1 MTQIPIVE
9 VTADRMAP
17 GELSRLFHRG
27 AIAVVLVGDPRVRR
41 AWEAL
46 VLDATKPGVAEDLPW
61 NASLLEIARN
71 HRAATDVSDRL
82 GDVVEFCPGA
92 ISYIGRK
99 LQLSRDP
106 TTGELSCQ
114 PATFSRRGITY
125 NPDPSVFPLC
135 WEIVAHIVGSLGSVG
150 DSTAP
155 VYRVAVERLKYEHDL
170 ADIVRLCELMG
181 SNFAD
186 RWTRIG
192 RALDAYRRAA
202 RGPLK
207 SKYLGN
213 IFAFLCL
220 APSLRQH
227 LLRLNATLA
236 RSDWVWRTNGET
248 IIGAP
253 HHDSGRYLFGLCGAR
268 SNIVTEAHD
277 GHEWHELCVTPDR
290 LVILPG
296 GLAWRKW
303 GIRPTLHRVLHTTR
317 ASQSQAYDNITLL
330 LGVQRLPL

>member
-1 MTQIPIVE
+1 MTRIPIVE
-9 VTADRMAP
+9 VTADRMVP
-17 GELSRLFHRG
+17 GELCRLFHRG

-46 VLDATKPGVAEDLPW
+46 VLDATEPGVAEDLPW
-61 NASLLEIARN
+61 NASLVEIARN
-71 HRAATDVSDRL
+71 HRAATGVSDRL
-82 GDVVEFCPGA
+82 GDVVEFFPGA
-92 ISYIGRK
+92 IGYIGRK
-99 LQLSRDP
+99 LELSRDP

-114 PATFSRRGITY
+114 PATFSRRGITS

-135 WEIVAHIVGSLGSVG
+135 WEIVADVMGSVG
-150 DSTAP
+150 DSTAH

-192 RALDAYRRAA
+192 MTLDTYRRAA

-207 SKYLGN
+207 SKYLSN

-220 APSLRQH
+220 APSLRQR
-227 LLRLNATLA
+227 LLRLNAMVA
-236 RSDWVWRTNGET
+236 RSDRVWRTNGET

-253 HHDSGRYLFGLCGAR
+253 HYDSGRYFSGLSGAR
-268 SNIVTEAHD
+268 SNIVTEAYD
-277 GHEWHELCVTPDR
+277 GHEWHELRVAPDR

-303 GIRPTLHRVLHTTR
+303 GIRPTLHRVLHTTW
-317 ASQSQAYDNITLL
+317 ASQSQAHNNITFL
-330 LGVQRLPL
+330 LGATASSA